1 MAFALFKQSMLS
13 YMQNQDGIKDFKDF
27 AKKITSEYDQCI
39 QRGTQTS
46 NFVPIQK
53 GNTKLMESLVTI
65 ACMTALGKQSGLH
78 TFADDIGK
86 GVIGYW
92 TGATL
97 QLIPPA
103 IPATTSIINVQS
115 LAAFST
121 SPGTWT
127 PVGPN
132 PPTDDSG
139 MFLDILIAGMQTH
152 IVTPQFTYTTISL
165 YPGPTG
171 PVSLP
176 GAVLGAGF
184 TIPPAGGA
192 PSKPSVPK
200 QSDSNQVPVTQ
211 PSTDTMSEKEVA
223 QFTQGKQDAENIIND
238 TTQPAQA
245 KQSAEEYVS
254 RATEIISTG
263 KHDSTPVYYSEE
275 ELKKIDELKPEE
287 FKCESGKRVVEIA
300 RGDIGI
306 CEYKNRNYGGFGKG
320 EQRNAS
326 GRIDQMVNITGLN
339 NEANVARTGKG
350 YFWCAG
356 ATSQWWKQ
364 ANLPLPSNN
373 STGGPAL
380 CNRWLEW
387 GKENGYFSS
396 TPKEGAAILYR
407 GGRKPGAVHIGIVE
421 SIIPGVGVGTIE
433 GNTSGGAAFADNGG
447 GCYRKIAKWSK
458 GNIIGFVNPPD
469 CA

>member
-13 YMQNQDGIKDFKDF
+13 YMQNQEGIKDFKDF
-27 AKKITSEYDQCI
+27 AKKITSEYHQCI
-39 QRGTQTS
+39 QRGTQTT
-46 NFVPIQK
+46 NLVPIQK
-53 GNTKLMESLVTI
+53 GNTSMMESLVNI

-86 GVIGYW
+86 AVIGYW

-97 QLIPPA
+97 QLVPP
-103 IPATTSIINVQS
+103 ITPALTSIINVS
-115 LAAFST
+115 ST
-121 SPGTWT
+121 SALCSSPGAWT

-139 MFLDILIAGMQTH
+139 MFLDILVAGMQTH
-152 IVTPQFTYTTISL
+152 IVTPQFTYSTISL

-176 GAVLGAGF
+176 GVVLGVGF

-192 PSKPSVPK
+192 PSKPSAPK
-200 QSDSNQVPVTQ
+200 QSDSNQVAVTQ
-211 PSTDTMSEKEVA
+211 PSTDAMSQQEVA

-287 FKCESGKRVVEIA
+287 FKCESGQRVVKIA

-326 GRIDQMVNITGLN
+326 GRIDQMVNTTGLN

-356 ATSQWWKQ
+356 ATSKWWKE
-364 ANLPLPSNN
+364 ANLPLPTYS